1 MGLMDQYKDM
11 AQQAQQAMQG
21 QGGAPGM
28 DDAAELMKM
37 QEKYNKLAQS
47 GIERQGKILAS
58 QETGR
63 ADVGGSP
70 EYEFKVEI
78 TPDGGDPYEATIL
91 QFVHP
96 QNVEHFPVGKEL
108 TVKVDPEDPTN
119 AVLWG

>member
-1 MGLMDQYKDM
+1 MDQYKDM

-21 QGGAPGM
+21 GQGAAPGM
-28 DDAAELMKM
+28 GDAAELMQM

-47 GIERQGKILAS
+47 GIERKGKILS
-58 QETGR
+58 SKQTGR

-70 EYEFKVEI
+70 EYEFEVEI
-78 TPDGGDPYEATIL
+78 TPDGGEPYKATIL

-96 QNVEHFPVGKEL
+96 QNVEHFPEGKEL

>member
-1 MGLMDQYKDM
+1 MGFMDQYKDM
-11 AQQAQQAMQG
+11 AQQAQQAQGG
-21 QGGAPGM
+21 QGAPPGM
-28 DDAAELMKM
+28 DDTAEMMKM
-37 QEKYNKLAQS
+37 AEKYNKLAQS
-47 GIERQGKILAS
+47 GIERKGKILAG
-58 QETGR
+58 QGTGR
-63 ADVGGSP
+63 TDVGGSL

-78 TPDGGDPYEATIL
+78 TPDGGEPYEATIQ